1 MSNTLWYT
9 QPASA
14 WQEALPLGNGR
25 LGSMIFGGVRRDRI
39 QLNEDTLWGGSPYTP
54 ANPTSHPHLKA
65 IRKHIQDGQ
74 FDKAELLGDET
85 FLGIPPRQPAY
96 QTVGDLFIEMHNVPE
111 VISSNYRRELCLDN
125 AQAKVDFTYKE
136 TDYSRR
142 YLVSPSHQVLAVSIS
157 ASRPN
162 ALNLNIFASSPHA
175 STSIAFDGDNTF
187 ILSGR
192 ASPENGMNSGI
203 TFQVRCSIISNG
215 GTTKASAG
223 QLQVRDA
230 TEITLY
236 LAIATSYVRYDNIS
250 GDPGST
256 TSATLS
262 SCAHLPF
269 DTVASV
275 TALDHKRLF
284 DRVSLVLPSTPQ
296 DVKPTDVRLAE
307 FSAGVD
313 DPGLI
318 SLYFQFGRYL
328 LISSSRPGS
337 QPANLQGIWND
348 SLDPGW
354 GCGYTININTE
365 MNYWLAEPA
374 GVSEMV
380 EPLIELVQD
389 LAETGRETA
398 RTMYGADGWV
408 CHQSTDLWRATAPC
422 VGARWS
428 LWPTGGAWLCRH
440 LWDHY
445 DYGRDLE
452 YLRAIYPVLR
462 EACRFFLSSMITDP
476 ITGHM
481 VTSPS
486 CSPENVHGA
495 NGSSTTLCAGPTMDT
510 QIIRDLLNHTRKA
523 SELLDEDPVFRIQ
536 LAALESKL
544 VATQVGTDG
553 RIMEWPSN
561 LNTREPEPHHRHT
574 SHLYGVYPSSQISL
588 EAAPELA
595 EAAKVTLIARGEPG
609 TGWAAAW
616 RLNLWARLQDTAK
629 TGDLLQ
635 TLLGDLTYP
644 NLFDVHPPQSK
655 GYTLGTFQID
665 GNLGGA
671 AGILEMLVQSPEG
684 TDDIWVLPA
693 LPRQLPSGS
702 LSGVRVRGRWTVD
715 IDWKDNVLS
724 HVVLTADI
732 GGARRVHYQEISK
745 DVSLEAGQ
753 SVKLFGARL
762 SIS

>member
-1 MSNTLWYT
+1 MSNTLWYN

-25 LGSMIFGGVRRDRI
+25 LGAMIFGGVRRDRI

-54 ANPTSHPHLKA
+54 ASPSSQPHLKD
-65 IRKHIQDGQ
+65 IRKHLQDGQ
-74 FDKAELLGDET
+74 FDKAELLGDQT
-85 FLGIPPRQPAY
+85 FLGTPPRQPAY
-96 QTVGDLFIEMHNVPE
+96 QTVGDIFIEMHNVPE

-136 TDYSRR
+136 IDYSRR

-157 ASRPN
+157 ATRPN
-162 ALNLNIFASSPHA
+162 ALNLNIFTSSPHA
-175 STSIAFDGDNTF
+175 STSIAFDGNNTF
-187 ILSGR
+187 ILSGQ

-203 TFQVRCSIISNG
+203 TFQVRCSIMSKG

-236 LAIATSYVRYDNIS
+236 VAIATNHVRYDNIS
-250 GDPGST
+250 GDPDSI
-256 TSATLS
+256 TSATLRR
-262 SCAHLPF
+262 CIHLPF
-269 DTVASV
+269 DTVASA

-284 DRVSLVLPSTPQ
+284 DRVSLILPSTPQ

-307 FSAGVD
+307 FTAGGV

-318 SLYFQFGRYL
+318 GLYFQFGRYL
-328 LISSSRPGS
+328 LICSSRPGS
-337 QPANLQGIWND
+337 QPANLQGILND

-354 GCGYTININTE
+354 GCGYTININTQ
-365 MNYWLAEPA
+365 MNYWLAEP
-374 GVSEMV
+374 GGLGEMV
-380 EPLIELVQD
+380 EPLIELVKD
-389 LAETGRETA
+389 LAETGQETA
-398 RTMYGADGWV
+398 RIMYGVGGWV

-452 YLRAIYPVLR
+452 YLRAIYPVLK
-462 EACRFFLSSMITDP
+462 EACRFFISSMVEDP
-476 ITGHM
+476 ISGHM

-495 NGSSTTLCAGPTMDT
+495 SGSSTTLCAGPTMDT
-510 QIIRDLLNHTRKA
+510 QIIRDLLEHTRKA
-523 SELLDEDPVFRIQ
+523 TELLDEDPVFRTQ
-536 LAALESKL
+536 LAALALKL
-544 VATQVGTDG
+544 VPTQVGSDG
-553 RIMEWPSN
+553 RILEWQN
-561 LNTREPEPHHRHT
+561 DLDTREPEPHHRHT

-588 EAAPELA
+588 DTTPELA
-595 EAAKVTLIARGEPG
+595 EAAKATLIARGEPG

-629 TGDLLQ
+629 TGDMLQ
-635 TLLGDLTYP
+635 TLLGHLTYP

-693 LPRQLPSGS
+693 LARQLPSGR
-702 LSGVRVRGRWTVD
+702 LCGVRVRGAWTVE
-715 IDWKDNVLS
+715 IEWKDNVLS
-724 HVVLTADI
+724 HVVLTAGI
-732 GGARRVHYQEISK
+732 AGTRRVHHRGISK
-745 DVSLEAGQ
+745 DVNLEAGQ
-753 SVKLFGARL
+753 SVKLFGAHL